1 MNDQTAYEMAK
12 AWKEKYAPEMTERE
26 VSCMA
31 IGFVYGWTAANE
43 AARAAE
49 AGNGTQQ

>member
-1 MNDQTAYEMAK
+1 VNDQTAYEMAK

-31 IGFVYGWTAANE
+31 IGFATGWAAADK
-43 AARAAE
+43 AARPEQE
-49 AGNGTQQ
+49 ATK

>member
-31 IGFVYGWTAANE
+31 IGVAKGWAAADK
-43 AARAAE
+43 AARPEQE
-49 AGNGTQQ
+49 ATK